1 MNEYDTLR
9 EHLRSEH
16 EQGEWV
22 EKLGDGQALD
32 VHNDAHCAGN
42 LRIHSHGS
50 GIPPVTLTSID
61 LWPPPPPPAPAPA
74 PSDDPFLT
82 PAEIARD
89 LRVSKMTVFRL
100 LSTGAIPSI
109 RVGRQFRIRQSA
121 YLQYLNQKEN

>member
-1 MNEYDTLR
+1 MNQYDTLR
-9 EHLRSEH
+9 EHLRSDH
-16 EQGEWV
+16 EKGDWA

-42 LRIHSHGS
+42 LRIHSHDS
-50 GIPPVTLTSID
+50 DLPSIRLTSID
-61 LWPPPPPPAPAPA
+61 LWPPPPPS
-74 PSDDPFLT
+74 PSPPPVDDPFLT